1 MCIAVRKLSN
11 MYIYIFTISLNEGKE
26 VMNIVGH
33 VFVNSVHIY
42 TGICMHCSM
51 ALVIAE

>member
-11 MYIYIFTISLNEGKE
+11 IHIFTISLNEGKE

-33 VFVNSVHIY
+33 VLIDSVHSS
-42 TGICMHCSM
+42 TGLCMHCCL